1 MSQDFLTNERDV
13 TSPATD
19 RKLRVAVVDDFAP
32 TRALVRTT
40 LERSGIARV
49 VVDAAGAREDITS
62 ICAEDPD
69 VVLLDQNL
77 GDVRGTELIGD
88 ILRACPTTMVAIF
101 SALDAAAEEE
111 AALTAGAFT
120 YYEKDLL
127 TETLPQVLSEDYA
140 LFQRALAGEDVCTRS
155 ALDRRGCLSGPT

>member
-1 MSQDFLTNERDV
+1 MSQDFLTNDRDV

-101 SALDAAAEEE
+101 SALDAETEEE